1 MLPSAGFSDS
11 SSKWQSSA
19 APWARLTKGK
29 LRQSRSFATLRQQVR
44 TFSTAEPRENID
56 QNIAADRGFINGE
69 PFCRRPPRKT
79 SAAFRV
85 RVPPPSLQGRRRRL
99 KFQSKCNNKS
109 ALAYQ
114 TSPNRADGKQDLTNT
129 DSPAA
134 GACAI
139 VAAELIF
146 PPIAPFHAE
155 QRHVISPVVA
165 PD

>member
-1 MLPSAGFSDS
+1 M
-11 SSKWQSSA
+11 
-19 APWARLTKGK
+19 
-29 LRQSRSFATLRQQVR
+29 
-44 TFSTAEPRENID
+44 FSTAEPRENID
-56 QNIAADRGFINGE
+56 QNIAADRAFINGE

-79 SAAFRV
+79 RSGGF
-85 RVPPPSLQGRRRRL
+85 PPSRDRQRGL

-134 GACAI
+134 GARAI

-165 PD
+165 RD

>member
-1 MLPSAGFSDS
+1 MESRFAGDLQE
-11 SSKWQSSA
+11 KHA
-19 APWARLTKGK
+19 
-29 LRQSRSFATLRQQVR
+29 
-44 TFSTAEPRENID
+44 
-56 QNIAADRGFINGE
+56 
-69 PFCRRPPRKT
+69 

-85 RVPPPSLQGRRRRL
+85 GVPPPPPSQDRQRRL

-114 TSPNRADGKQDLTNT
+114 TSPNRADGKQDLTNA

-165 PD
+165 RD